1 MFTFCTGR
9 TKDSRGVW
17 KKTTYFQPQQSLLNR
32 GGGLRH
38 THLILISGAGHS
50 RVGQGRIPTV
60 SHCGDDS
67 LLASRYEYNKQ
78 THVQIGWSNNQDQ
91 IPSQP
96 ERLPKL
102 KICGMFPKSTSPFL
116 MNVFPGIIFC
126 VSTALGR
133 FWHTK
138 FNSTKFFKSKVLKII
153 LTNISKWNNNQ
164 KNPKDYKATKNKE
177 ISWRRNVPSLPKSS
191 EKSKCKTWFDKQTWH
206 VSSLLLCNRRQDK
219 LAQDKATLFTH
230 TDNGDQV
237 ETIRTWKDNHPTRK
251 KHKKASLTQQES
263 WILN

>member
-1 MFTFCTGR
+1 MFTFCTGG
-9 TKDSRGVW
+9 TNDFRGVW
-17 KKTTYFQPQQSLLNR
+17 KKTTYFQPQQSSLNR

-38 THLILISGAGHS
+38 THLILISSAGHS

-67 LLASRYEYNKQ
+67 LLASRYEYKKQ

-138 FNSTKFFKSKVLKII
+138 FNSTKFFMSKVLKIS

-164 KNPKDYKATKNKE
+164 KSKGLRSHQEHKIT
-177 ISWRRNVPSLPKSS
+177 WRTNVSSLPKSS

-206 VSSLLLCNRRQDK
+206 VSSLLLCNRGQDK

-230 TDNGDQV
+230 TGNGDQV
-237 ETIRTWKDNHPTRK
+237 ETIRTWKDNQTRK

>member
-9 TKDSRGVW
+9 TKDFRGVW

-116 MNVFPGIIFC
+116 MNVFPGIIFT

-133 FWHTK
+133 FWHAK

-164 KNPKDYKATKNKE
+164 KIQRTTKPPRTKKSLGGEMYQVYQRAVKKVNAKPDLTNKLGMWAHCFFATEGKTNSLKTKPHYLHTQVTGTRWKQSGRGRT
-177 ISWRRNVPSLPKSS
+177 IIRLVRNTKRPHWH
-191 EKSKCKTWFDKQTWH
+191 SK
-206 VSSLLLCNRRQDK
+206 R
-219 LAQDKATLFTH
+219 
-230 TDNGDQV
+230 V
-237 ETIRTWKDNHPTRK
+237 EF
-251 KHKKASLTQQES
+251 
-263 WILN
+263 